1 MGKNS
6 IKKDKKK
13 RNFFF
18 KNEFKLR
25 LLKYQLNSNNL
36 KKKIKLIFHYKFLK
50 NFHIDSSK
58 TRLVNICLETG
69 RSHWILRKFKLSRM
83 SFKKLADQ
91 GLFNG
96 VKRSS
101 W

>member
-6 IKKDKKK
+6 IKKDIKK
-13 RNFFF
+13 RKFVA
-18 KNEFKLR
+18 KNEFKLI
-25 LLKYQLNSNNL
+25 LLKYQLSNSML
-36 KKKIKLIFHYKFLK
+36 KKSIKLIFHYKFLK
-50 NFHIDSSK
+50 KFHLDSSK

-69 RSHWILRKFKLSRM
+69 RSHWVLRRFKLSRM
-83 SFKKLADQ
+83 SFKKMADQ
-91 GLFNG
+91 GFFNG